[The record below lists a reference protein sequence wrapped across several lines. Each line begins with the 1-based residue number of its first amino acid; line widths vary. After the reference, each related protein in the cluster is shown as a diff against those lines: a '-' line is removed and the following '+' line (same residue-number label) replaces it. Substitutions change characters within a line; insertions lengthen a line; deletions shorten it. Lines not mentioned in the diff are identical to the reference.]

1 MHILQKCCQI
11 VAKTASCDTEIAE
24 HLSFNRTGKNL
35 QFKRVRAFEI
45 IWSIIQQSLKLRIC
59 LF

>member
-35 QFKRVRAFEI
+35 QF
-45 IWSIIQQSLKLRIC
+45 
-59 LF
+59 